1 MTPEGKVKARVKRLL
16 NQMGVEFDMPVPSGF
31 GKQQLDFCPCSVD
44 GHLLIIETKAPGEWL
59 TPLQR
64 VTSMRWL
71 KTGATVF
78 IISDQAGLDALETF
92 IYRQRHQRL
101 INWKPV

>member
-1 MTPEGKVKARVKRLL
+1 MTPEGKVKAKVKTLL
-16 NQMGVEFDMPVPSGF
+16 NAQGVAFDMPVPSGF

-64 VTSMRWL
+64 ITALRWL
-71 KTGATVF
+71 KTGASVF
-78 IISDQAGLDALETF
+78 VVSDVSGLAALSRF
-92 IYRQRHQRL
+92 IDRRRGY
-101 INWKPV
+101 V